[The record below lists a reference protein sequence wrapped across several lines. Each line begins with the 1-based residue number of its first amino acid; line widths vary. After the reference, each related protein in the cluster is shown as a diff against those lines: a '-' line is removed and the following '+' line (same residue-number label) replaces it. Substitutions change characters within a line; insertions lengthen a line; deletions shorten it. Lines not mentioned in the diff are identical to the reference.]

1 MKINILIYISF
12 FFVINI
18 FSVSAQSFQFKKH
31 FVSYF
36 VKDEISIRL
45 NNMLDFEF
53 DEYGR
58 AWILL
63 TNGLVFYDGIKYE
76 SIPFAKLNIPDYS
89 FKEIIKNPSGGLYLV
104 GFRIFP
110 NQRGIKNKL
119 KILALN
125 PLLKSWVP
133 IEQEFK
139 KFNEEVLD
147 LVNLYSFN
155 SSEIGAI
162 SKVGYFYLKKNN
174 KWENKFKIPNNQI
187 NTIFPAKNNQWH
199 AYSNNTY
206 FRLDAKGHILLTYKF
221 ENDIIIDFIEFKS
234 NKDKCFLHL
243 ENKVVLINENGNVS
257 SEISFPSGKSYSLIN
272 VLNLFQDSK
281 GKFWFK
287 YLNKVILLDEKGN
300 LFQEFTE
307 INNID
312 FTWYGRFPI
321 NEDALGGIWIHL
333 GKGFFINKLIE
344 NDIHFYLKDEGFSF
358 RGIQQINDSILY
370 FNSYKGMGFLNTNSE
385 NIKKFISN
393 KYDYLGALFYE
404 PNNKIFVGSYNA
416 GYGYIDLKENKLK
429 RVNVVNKNV
438 YHFNFLQKGFKN
450 NYFWVGDFG
459 FQRFNIENE
468 KLNDFISLPANHFT
482 ISSFYEGNNFYLVGT
497 DQGLLKYFPEDKKWT
512 QLKVVP
518 KIRVTGILYTNNK
531 YFIST
536 AGAGVFILDN
546 NQKPINKGKYDLR
559 GINKVIFSMILGSDK
574 CIWLG
579 TEKGLYCL
587 NPQNGNYKIF
597 SYLDGVYEEEFN
609 WLSAV
614 NLKNGDIVMGTING
628 LIRFNPKKMNNSF
641 KDFEKGT
648 IYLSTVKIN
657 NNSNTQNRNGLL
669 EYQKKGKITLN
680 PNEYSLT
687 LYPGF
692 SNNYIG
698 KSLLFFVKTPYLDDW
713 QLIKNFNSI
722 TLSPTAGKSNIQIR
736 ISQDTPEDF
745 IKEINIP
752 IYKHQRILENKTFLG
767 LVILLIFSLIGIIF
781 FLRYRLLTGKNK
793 ELEKDLAIRVK
804 DLELNEQNL
813 IDKNNKLAIL
823 IDERRRFFD
832 ILGHEVNTPLAGM
845 KQLSRT
851 FNFLLN
857 KGEYEKALKI
867 AQSLENSGNEISH
880 LVDNLL
886 TWSNLEK
893 NTQLSRNLSFNITDK
908 LNATIDLFN
917 FQIHRKNIQFRLSL
931 SEGFDGEINSD
942 PNIISFILRNILSNA
957 IKYCPEYGEIYCTLH
972 RENDLINLSVYNSSE
987 KLTSNNFSKLIGFSP
1002 VSSMPGTLQEK
1013 GLGIGLFMVWQLI
1026 LLIKGNIIYD
1036 IHPNGGVKALITF
1049 KS

>member
-1 MKINILIYISF
+1 MKINKLIYILF

-18 FSVSAQSFQFKKH
+18 LSVSAQNFQFKKH

-36 VKDEISIRL
+36 VKDEISTHL

-63 TNGLVFYDGIKYE
+63 TNGLILYDGKKYE
-76 SIPFAKLNIPDYS
+76 SFPFSKLNIPDYS
-89 FKEIIKNPSGGLYLV
+89 FKEIIRNPSGGLYLV

-110 NQRGIKNKL
+110 NQIGIKNKL

-133 IEQEFK
+133 IEHEFK

-162 SKVGYFYLKKNN
+162 NKGGYFYLKKNN

-221 ENDIIIDFIEFKS
+221 ENDFIIDFIEFKY
-234 NKDKCFLHL
+234 NKNKCFLHL
-243 ENKVVLINENGNVS
+243 ENRIVLINENGNVS

-272 VLNLFQDSK
+272 VLNLFLDSR
-281 GKFWFK
+281 GKFWLK
-287 YLNKVILLDEKGN
+287 YLNKVVLLDEKGN

-307 INNID
+307 INNIE
-312 FTWYGRFPI
+312 FTWNGRFPI
-321 NEDALGGIWIHL
+321 NENALGEIWIHL

-344 NDIHFYLKDEGFSF
+344 NNIHFYLKNQGFSF

-370 FNSYKGMGFLNTNSE
+370 FNSYKGMGFLNINTGK
-385 NIKKFISN
+385 ITKFVSN
-393 KYDYLGALFYE
+393 KYDYLGAFFYK
-404 PNNKIFVGSYNA
+404 PFNKVFVGSNNA
-416 GYGYIDLKENKLK
+416 GYAYIDLNQNRLK
-429 RVNVVNKNV
+429 RVNVANKNV
-438 YHFNFLQKGFKN
+438 FHFIFLQKGLKN
-450 NYFWVGDFG
+450 NYYWAGDFG
-459 FQRFNIENE
+459 FQPFNIE
-468 KLNDFISLPANHFT
+468 KGRLNDFIHLPANHST
-482 ISSFYEGNNFYLVGT
+482 ISSFYEGNNFYLIGT
-497 DQGLLKYFPEDKKWT
+497 DQGLLKYIPENKTWT
-512 QLKVVP
+512 LLKDIP
-518 KIRVTGILYTNNK
+518 KIRVTGIIYTENK

-536 AGAGVFILDN
+536 VGEGVFILDN
-546 NQKPINKGKYDLR
+546 NQKQINEAKYDLR
-559 GINKVIFSMILGSDK
+559 GINKVIFSMILDSDK
-574 CIWLG
+574 GIWLG

-587 NPQNGNYKIF
+587 NPQNGNYKVF
-597 SYLDGVYEEEFN
+597 SFLDGVYEEEFN

-628 LIRFNPKKMNNSF
+628 LIRFNPKKMHNSL

-648 IYLSTVKIN
+648 IYLSTVNIN
-657 NNSNTQNRNGLL
+657 NNSNTKNRNGLL
-669 EYQKKGKITLN
+669 EYQNKGKITLH

-698 KSLLFFVKTPYLDDW
+698 KSILFFVKTPYLDDW
-713 QLIKNFNSI
+713 QLIRNFNSI

-736 ISQDTPEDF
+736 VSEDSPEDF

-752 IYKHQRILENKTFLG
+752 IYKHQRILENKIFLG
-767 LVILLIFSLIGIIF
+767 LVFFLFLGLIGIIF
-781 FLRYRLLTGKNK
+781 FLRYRLVSGKNK
-793 ELEKDLAIRVK
+793 ELEKNLAIRVK

-823 IDERRRFFD
+823 NEERRRFFD

-845 KQLSRT
+845 KQLSHT
-851 FNFLLN
+851 FNYLLK

-867 AQSLENSGNEISH
+867 AQSLEHSGNEISH

-917 FQIHRKNIQFRLSL
+917 FQIQRKNIQFRLSL
-931 SEGFDGEINSD
+931 SEDFDGEIYSD
-942 PNIISFILRNILSNA
+942 PNIISFIFRNILSNA
-957 IKYCPEYGEIYCTLH
+957 IKYCPEYGEIKCTLY
-972 RENDLINLSVYNSSE
+972 RKNDLINLSVYNSSE
-987 KLTSNNFSKLIGFSP
+987 KLTSDNFSKLIGFSP
-1002 VSSMPGTLQEK
+1002 ISSMPGTMQEK

-1026 LLIKGNIIYD
+1026 LLIKGNINYD
-1036 IHPNGGVKALITF
+1036 IHPNGGVTALIII

>member
-1 MKINILIYISF
+1 MKINKLIYILF
-12 FFVINI
+12 FFEINI

-63 TNGLVFYDGIKYE
+63 TNGLVMYDGINYE
-76 SIPFAKLNIPDYS
+76 SIPFTKLNIPDYS
-89 FKEIIKNPSGGLYLV
+89 FKEIIKNPSGGLYIL
-104 GFRIFP
+104 GYRSFA

-119 KILALN
+119 KIIALN
-125 PLLKSWVP
+125 PLLKSWFP
-133 IEQEFK
+133 IDNEFK
-139 KFNEEVLD
+139 SFNKEVFD
-147 LVNLYSFN
+147 LINLYSFN
-155 SSEIGAI
+155 TNEIAAI
-162 SKVGYFYLKKNN
+162 NKGGYFYLKKNN
-174 KWENKFKIPNNQI
+174 IWEKKFKIPNNQI

-206 FRLDAKGHILLTYKF
+206 FRLDERGKILLTYKF

-234 NKDKCFLHL
+234 NRDKCFLHL
-243 ENKVVLINENGNVS
+243 EDRVILIDENANIS
-257 SEISFPSGKSYSLIN
+257 TEIFFPSGKSVSLIN
-272 VLNLFQDSK
+272 VLNLFLDSK
-281 GKFWFK
+281 GKFWLK
-287 YLNKVILLDEKGN
+287 YLNKVVVFDENGN
-300 LFQEFTE
+300 LFQEFPE
-307 INNID
+307 INNVE

-321 NEDALGGIWIHL
+321 NEDVLGEIWIHM
-333 GKGFFINKLIE
+333 GKGFFINKLVE
-344 NDIHFYLKDEGFSF
+344 NDIHFYLKNQGFSF

-370 FNSYKGMGFLNTNSE
+370 FNSYKGMGFLNIN
-385 NIKKFISN
+385 NGKINQFISN
-393 KYDYLGALFYE
+393 KYDYLGALFHE
-404 PNNKIFVGSYNA
+404 PRNKVFVGSNNA
-416 GYGYIDLKENKLK
+416 GFGYVDLNENKLK
-429 RVNVVNKNV
+429 RVYVLNKNI
-438 YHFNFLQKGFKN
+438 YHFIFLQKGQKN
-450 NYFWVGDFG
+450 NYLWAGDFG
-459 FQRFNIENE
+459 FQPFNIENE
-468 KLNDFISLPANHFT
+468 KLKDFISLPENHST
-482 ISSFYEGNNFYLVGT
+482 ISSIYEGNNYYLVGT
-497 DQGLLKYFPEDKKWT
+497 DQGLLKYFPENKKWT
-512 QLKVVP
+512 QLKDVP
-518 KIRVTGILYTNNK
+518 KIRVTGILYTENK

-536 AGAGVFILDN
+536 AGAGVIILDI
-546 NQKPINKGKYDLR
+546 NQKLIKKGKYDLR

-574 CIWLG
+574 GIWLG

-587 NPQNGNYKIF
+587 NPQNGNYKVF
-597 SYLDGVYEEEFN
+597 SYLDGVNEEEFN

-614 NLKNGDIVMGTING
+614 NLKNGDIMMGTING
-628 LIRFNPKKMNNSF
+628 LIRFNPLKMNNSL
-641 KDFEKGT
+641 KDFDNGT
-648 IYLSTVKIN
+648 IYLSNVKIN
-657 NNSNTQNRNGLL
+657 NNSNTKNRNGLL
-669 EYQKKGKITLN
+669 EYLSKGKITLN

-722 TLSPTAGKSNIQIR
+722 TLSPTAGISNIQIR
-736 ISQDTPEDF
+736 ISQDSPEDF

-767 LVILLIFSLIGIIF
+767 LLLLLFFSLIGIIF
-781 FLRYRLLTGKNK
+781 FLRFRLVTGKNK

-804 DLELNEQNL
+804 DLELNEQIL

-823 IDERRRFFD
+823 NEERRRFFD

-845 KQLSRT
+845 KQLSHT
-851 FNFLLN
+851 FNYLLK

-867 AQSLENSGNEISH
+867 AKSLEHSGTEISH

-908 LNATIDLFN
+908 LNSTVDLFI
-917 FQIHRKNIQFRLSL
+917 FQIHRKNIQFHLSI

-942 PNIISFILRNILSNA
+942 PNIISFIFRNILSNA
-957 IKYCPEYGEIYCTLH
+957 IKYCPEYGEIIGTLQ
-972 RENDLINLSVYNSSE
+972 RENDLISLSIYNSSE
-987 KLTSNNFSKLIGFSP
+987 ILTGDNFSKMIGFSP
-1002 VSSMPGTLQEK
+1002 VSSLPGTLQEK
-1013 GLGIGLFMVWQLI
+1013 GLGIGLFMVCQLI
-1026 LLIKGNIIYD
+1026 LIIKGTIIYD
-1036 IHPNGGVKALITF
+1036 IHPNGGVTANIKI

>member
-1 MKINILIYISF
+1 MKITKLIYISF
-12 FFVINI
+12 FFVISI
-18 FSVSAQSFQFKKH
+18 LSVSGQNFKFKKH

-63 TNGLVFYDGIKYE
+63 SNGLVLYDGIKYE
-76 SIPFAKLNIPDYS
+76 SIPFTKLNIPDFS
-89 FKEIIKNPSGGLYLV
+89 FKEIIKNPSGGLYLL
-104 GFRIFP
+104 GYRSFP
-110 NQRGIKNKL
+110 NQLGIKNKL
-119 KILALN
+119 KIIALN

-133 IEQEFK
+133 IDHEFK
-139 KFNEEVLD
+139 SFTIEVLD
-147 LVNLYSFN
+147 LINLYSFN

-162 SKVGYFYLKKNN
+162 NKSGYFYLKKNN
-174 KWENKFKIPNNQI
+174 IWEKKFKIPEFQI
-187 NTIFPAKNNQWH
+187 NTIFPAKNKQWH

-206 FRLDAKGHILLTYKF
+206 YRLDERGRILLKYKF

-234 NKDKCFLHL
+234 NRDKCFLHL
-243 ENKVVLINENGNVS
+243 EDKVVLIDENGNVS
-257 SEISFPSGKSYSLIN
+257 SELFFPSGKSISLSN
-272 VLNLFQDSK
+272 VLNIFHDSK
-281 GKFWFK
+281 GKFWLK
-287 YLNKVILLDEKGN
+287 YLNKVVVFDENGS
-300 LFQEFTE
+300 LFQEFPS
-307 INNID
+307 INNIE

-321 NEDALGGIWIHL
+321 NEDVLGEIWIHL
-333 GKGFFINKLIE
+333 GKGFFINKLVE
-344 NDIHFYLKDEGFSF
+344 NDIHFYLKDENISF

-370 FNSYKGMGFLNTNSE
+370 FNSYEGVGFINMN
-385 NIKKFISN
+385 NGKINQFISN
-393 KYDYLGALFYE
+393 EYNFLGAFFYE
-404 PNNKIFVGSYNA
+404 PKNKIYLGSNNA
-416 GYGYIDLKENKLK
+416 GYEFIDTKNNKLSK
-429 RVNVVNKNV
+429 VDVGNSNG
-438 YHFNFLQKGFKN
+438 FNFIFLQKGFKN

-459 FQRFNIENE
+459 FQQFNIQNE
-468 KLNDFISLPANHFT
+468 KLKDFISLPSNHST
-482 ISSFYEGNNFYLVGT
+482 ISSFYEGNNFYLIGT
-497 DQGLLKYFPEDKKWT
+497 NQGLLKYFPENKTWT
-512 QLKVVP
+512 QLKDVP
-518 KIRVTGILYTNNK
+518 KIRVTGILYTENK

-536 AGAGVFILDN
+536 AGEGVFILDK
-546 NQKPINKGKYDLR
+546 NQKLINKGKYDLR

-574 CIWLG
+574 GIWLG
-579 TEKGLYCL
+579 TEKGLYSL
-587 NPQNGNYKIF
+587 NPENGNYKIF

-628 LIRFNPKKMNNSF
+628 LIRFNPKKMNNSL
-641 KDFEKGT
+641 KNFENGT

-657 NNSNTQNRNGLL
+657 NNSNTRNRNGLL
-669 EYQKKGKITLN
+669 DYLNKGKITLN

-736 ISQDTPEDF
+736 ISQDSPDNF

-752 IYKHQRILENKTFLG
+752 IYKLQRILENKTFLG
-767 LVILLIFSLIGIIF
+767 LVLFLFLSLIGIIF
-781 FLRYRLLTGKNK
+781 FLRNRLLTGKNRA
-793 ELEKDLAIRVK
+793 LEKDLAIRVN

-823 IDERRRFFD
+823 NEERRRFFD

-845 KQLSRT
+845 KQLSHT
-851 FNFLLN
+851 FNYLLK

-867 AQSLENSGNEISH
+867 AQSLEHSGNEISH

-893 NTQLSRNLSFNITDK
+893 KTQFSKNITFNILDSFK
-908 LNATIDLFN
+908 ATSNLFM
-917 FQIHRKNIQFRLSL
+917 FQMDRKSIKYSL
-931 SEGFDGEINSD
+931 SVNDEFDGEIESD
-942 PNIISFILRNILSNA
+942 PNIIGFIFRNILSNA
-957 IKYCPEYGEIYCTLH
+957 IKYCPENGEINCSIHKY
-972 RENDLINLSVYNSSE
+972 NDSLILSVFN
-987 KLTSNNFSKLIGFSP
+987 TSDVISKDDFLLDIGVAPKISI
-1002 VSSMPGTLQEK
+1002 PGTLQEK
-1013 GLGIGLFMVWQLI
+1013 GLGIGLFMIFQLI
-1026 LLIKGNIIYD
+1026 NKIKGEIEFK
-1036 IHPNGGVKALITF
+1036 IHEEGGFTALITL
-1049 KS
+1049 